1 MISSLEQFVKLL
13 DAMSIP
19 ENDKGELITLVTP
32 CFDFRDFLKKKY
44 GLDDNSIEQLIQLK
58 IAAKREYVYGD
69 LELLDTEDVTHLVIS
84 RMARTISEF
93 AKTEEYANHEGLELA
108 LKKVLMLAISRSHSL
123 DMPQI

>member
-1 MISSLEQFVKLL
+1 MIASIEQFTKLL

-19 ENDKGELITLVTP
+19 ENEKNELIILVTP

-44 GLDDNSIEQLIQLK
+44 GLDDMSIEHLIQLK

-84 RMARTISEF
+84 RMSRTISEF
-93 AKTEEYANHEGLELA
+93 AKIEEYKNYEGLELA
-108 LKKVLMLAISRSHSL
+108 LKKVLMLAISQQSTSILPH
-123 DMPQI
+123 I

>member
-13 DAMSIP
+13 DAMNIP

-44 GLDDNSIEQLIQLK
+44 GLDDMSIEQLIQLK
-58 IAAKREYVYGD
+58 IAAKRDYVYGD

-84 RMARTISEF
+84 RMSRTISEF

-108 LKKVLMLAISRSHSL
+108 LKKVLMLGVSRAHSL